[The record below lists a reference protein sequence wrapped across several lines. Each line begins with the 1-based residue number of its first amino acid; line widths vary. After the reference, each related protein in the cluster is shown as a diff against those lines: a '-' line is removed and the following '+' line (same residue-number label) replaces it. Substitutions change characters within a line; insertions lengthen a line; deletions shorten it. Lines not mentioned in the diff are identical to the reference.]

1 MVGVKDS
8 LLGNTGLLCT
18 WEANDININSCNIAT
33 SRGRPKPRNR
43 SFQLIKSWSFSQLVL
58 FFFFLLGRKFPIR
71 GTLTFDLFALTSQVR
86 QPRPQPAVH
95 PQGDGPLLHH
105 QPEPRLRRRPRHAA
119 RRLGRPL
126 HQRQRSHQRGHRAR
140 HPARLQVSRA
150 AATAHAVS
158 SAQRS
163 EVKESLFVWLCQCS
177 VPPRALGR
185 THRPGRPV

>member
-1 MVGVKDS
+1 M
-8 LLGNTGLLCT
+8 
-18 WEANDININSCNIAT
+18 
-33 SRGRPKPRNR
+33 
-43 SFQLIKSWSFSQLVL
+43 F
-58 FFFFLLGRKFPIR
+58 FFFFLLGRKFPIS

-140 HPARLQVSRA
+140 HPARLQVSRVTTA
-150 AATAHAVS
+150 AAHAVS

-163 EVKESLFVWLCQCS
+163 EVKERVCLFAS
-177 VPPRALGR
+177 VSVQFHPEHSAGPTDLVGLFDVFLDTVKDHKEGTATKTGTVSVQRAVFGLFL
-185 THRPGRPV
+185 HHVVH